1 MTFVT
6 VVNCIDG
13 MVQAPVIDFLKKRF
27 GVDYVDCITEA
38 SPVRILS
45 GLTNRRQ
52 VQSIL
57 DRIELSI
64 VRHKSKAIAVVA
76 HQDCVAG
83 AADKAQLLEWLDIS
97 VKYLIGQYSTVETIG
112 LWVDENLTVTEMF
125 LHD

>member
-13 MVQAPVIDFLKKRF
+13 MVQLPVIDFLKKRF

-38 SPVRILS
+38 APVRILS
-45 GLTNRRQ
+45 GQTNRRQ

-64 VRHKSKAIAVVA
+64 AKHKSKAIAVVA
-76 HQDCVAG
+76 HQDCVAD
-83 AADKAQLLEWLDIS
+83 AADKHKQLEWLDLS
-97 VKYLIGQYSTVETIG
+97 VKFLRGQYGTIETIG
-112 LWVDENLTVTEMF
+112 LWVDENLAVNET
-125 LHD
+125 HYPP